1 MENYLSD
8 ALKISELNSS
18 LERISSDDNR
28 EIESYTQR
36 EVWYEAKWVLSEFF
50 EGGHS
55 SNDALNG
62 ESGIEAKKE
71 AQKEVRYLKAFIKKY
86 SK

>member
-1 MENYLSD
+1 MEKYIKD
-8 ALKISELNSS
+8 ALSICELSGS

-28 EIESYTQR
+28 EIESYTQQ
-36 EVWYEAKWVLSEFF
+36 EILDEAKWVLSEFF

-86 SK
+86 S